1 MKSSTHLNRSKKK
14 KFVFIHVSSL
24 IKRGVVMNAHVNNT
38 FEVFFRALPVK
49 AREVAI
55 IEIPVILHYKIVLLT
70 FGDF

>member
-1 MKSSTHLNRSKKK
+1 
-14 KFVFIHVSSL
+14 
-24 IKRGVVMNAHVNNT
+24 MNAHVNNT
-38 FEVFFRALPVK
+38 FAVFFRALPVK

>member
-1 MKSSTHLNRSKKK
+1 
-14 KFVFIHVSSL
+14 
-24 IKRGVVMNAHVNNT
+24 MNAHVNNT

-70 FGDF
+70 FGDFLINAHTYDCYELLKSM